1 MLVDDKYLRDLLQN
15 YIMKEVFMGIMYK
28 LIIVE
33 VGDRERFNIY
43 FSLPLYMFEI
53 SHNKA
58 LNVFSNVKY
67 RSWNK

>member
-1 MLVDDKYLRDLLQN
+1 MFIDDKYLQVLLQN
-15 YIMKEVFMGIMYK
+15 YIMREVFMGIMYK

-33 VGDRERFNIY
+33 VGDRQRFNIY

-58 LNVFSNVKY
+58 LNVSLNVK
-67 RSWNK
+67 